1 MLMIVLVILG
11 MFILLGI
18 GFVVVFG
25 CLGIFLLID
34 SLFHRDERKA
44 QRQKMD
50 EENRK
55 AEQML
60 ANTRRENEKLRKQIK
75 NK

>member
-34 SLFHRDERKA
+34 SFFHRDERKA
-44 QRQKMD
+44 QRKKLY
-50 EENRK
+50 EENSK
-55 AEQML
+55 EEKMI
-60 ANTRRENEKLRKQIK
+60 ANMRRENEKLRQQIK